1 MRKRSRTRLSKQT
14 EDTMS
19 HEDSTTDPAPA
30 SPPPAIDLNPAHAT
44 PDPEETPEEE
54 LIVHVV
60 VPYEGTDNGVLTRE
74 VLQEVIR
81 AELAVAVEKIVEE
94 MHTDHDSMLN
104 GLGGCGCSCGSDE

>member
-1 MRKRSRTRLSKQT
+1 
-14 EDTMS
+14 MS
-19 HEDSTTDPAPA
+19 HEDSTTDPATA
-30 SPPPAIDLNPAHAT
+30 ATPPAIDLNPAHAT
-44 PDPEETPEEE
+44 PDPKEPLAETAEEE

-60 VPYEGTDNGVLTRE
+60 VPYEGTDKVVLTRE